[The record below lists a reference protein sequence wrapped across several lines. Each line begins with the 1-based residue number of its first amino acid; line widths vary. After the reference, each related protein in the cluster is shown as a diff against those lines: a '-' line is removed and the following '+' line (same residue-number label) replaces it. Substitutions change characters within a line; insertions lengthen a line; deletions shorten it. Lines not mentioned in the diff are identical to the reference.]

1 VIDYDTAVHRARV
14 KVVAGPETN
23 WLRIW
28 SPLAHTLW
36 RLRVP
41 LTPGDEV
48 LVACPEGDINC
59 GVILGG
65 MFSSQ
70 FHPVP
75 EEGDTQK
82 SLVLE
87 YEDGDP
93 AGDDNRARIELT
105 ANGEIY
111 LTTAQGPGTLVL
123 GPMKD
128 DDIIKDHIISLE
140 TLEDLYNNHTHPTP
154 QGPSGPPYAKIK
166 DNHKTPRIQIPQRD
180 DA

>member
-1 VIDYDTAVHRARV
+1 MIDYDTAVHRARV

-111 LTTAQGPGTLVL
+111 LTTAQGAGTLVL
-123 GPMKD
+123 GPMKGATD
-128 DDIIKDHIISLE
+128 NEHIISLE